1 MRQIRKG
8 DTVRAHLDGTF
19 VGEVVGIHTTKPAGY
34 SAQGPL
40 GVEIFCLVKLKD
52 GSIVEKK
59 STDLFI
65 EL

>member
-1 MRQIRKG
+1 MRQIKKG

-19 VGEVVGIHTTKPAGY
+19 VGKVVSISASKPAGY

-40 GVEIFCLVKLKD
+40 DVEIFCFVELKD
-52 GSIVEKK
+52 GTVVKKK

-65 EL
+65 ED